1 MNLLIILVIFVTF
14 FIFFT
19 KLIIALTGK
28 ASELFLTRYFREIE
42 ALFVESK
49 LPEDWVQNLRKIAN
63 RKRKYKRLDR
73 KEQARAFLL
82 LKIAD
87 LRTFFKTCRFV
98 ESEEARTLLLSQI
111 ENLKETWETA
121 DMSEILTS
129 YNLDI
134 DFNKEVL
141 KTNSTTHG
149 EDC

>member
-14 FIFFT
+14 FIFFI

-63 RKRKYKRLDR
+63 RKKKYKRQSR

-87 LRTFFKTCRFV
+87 LRMFFKTCRFV
-98 ESEEARTLLLSQI
+98 ESEEARALLLSQI

-141 KTNSTTHG
+141 KTNSAMHE

>member
-1 MNLLIILVIFVTF
+1 MNLLIILIIFVTF

-28 ASELFLTRYFREIE
+28 TSELFLTRYFREIE

-63 RKRKYKRLDR
+63 RKKKYKRLHR